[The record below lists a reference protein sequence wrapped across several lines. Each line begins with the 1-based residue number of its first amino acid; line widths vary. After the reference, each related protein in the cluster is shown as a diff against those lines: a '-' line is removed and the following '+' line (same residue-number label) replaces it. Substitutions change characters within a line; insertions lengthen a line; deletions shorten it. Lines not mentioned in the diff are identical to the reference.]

1 MAQIMSMQPS
11 KSLTCLVSRTLL
23 FHLRLRDP
31 GLGDLR
37 LRPAAPG
44 ELPDIPVGVALVEQ
58 TARHVVAISQPRSE
72 QLRAMPGGRTAR
84 DPLKAFEQPYPFR
97 LMPRLNTDRLYSRP
111 ILLKIFAENLTS
123 RIVQIRDE
131 ETVQF
136 AGAILKYEIARGVEC
151 CDHRLEQVHLRLF
164 SA

>member
-1 MAQIMSMQPS
+1 MAQVVSVQAS
-11 KSLTCLVSRTLL
+11 QRFTRLVGRTRLSR
-23 FHLRLRDP
+23 LRLRDP

-37 LRPAAPG
+37 LRPAAPS
-44 ELPDIPVGVALVEQ
+44 ELFDVPVGVALVEQ
-58 TARHVVAISQPRSE
+58 TARHVIAISQRRSE
-72 QLRAMPGGRTAR
+72 QLGAMPGGRTAR
-84 DPLKAFEQPYPFR
+84 DPLKAFEQPHPFR

-136 AGAILKYEIARGVEC
+136 AGAILK
-151 CDHRLEQVHLRLF
+151 
-164 SA
+164 